1 MVQLA
6 DLFSVP
12 EMSLL
17 CNVLDYFQRHQIDF
31 HPEILFSDVKV
42 GHSKWYQQTHVHAKL
57 FFYLFPLNFFSYSH
71 RHLYKTVIQSCT
83 D

>member
-42 GHSKWYQQTHVHAKL
+42 GH
-57 FFYLFPLNFFSYSH
+57 
-71 RHLYKTVIQSCT
+71 
-83 D
+83 